1 MGLKVIILAAGKGKR
16 MASDIPK
23 VLHPLGGV
31 PLLTHVVKTAQKLS
45 ADSIY
50 VIHGNGGSKVQ
61 ERLNDLPVN
70 WIHQHQQL
78 GTGHA
83 VMQALPYCDDNDQV
97 LVLYGD
103 VPLISKETLERLL
116 KGALFRGLGL
126 VVAELPDPTGF
137 GRILRNDVAHI
148 IGIVEHK
155 DATPAQRKIKEINTG
170 IMTTFAGHLKEWLP
184 KLTNENTQQEYYLTD
199 IVALAV
205 ASGIPVGG
213 VTVNQIEEIQGVNDR
228 FQLASLERRYQQR
241 FARELMYSGV
251 TIMDPNRIDIRG
263 EVEISN
269 DVILDINV
277 VLEGKVKIGK
287 NCYIGPNVI
296 LRNSSLENN
305 VIVQANSMVDGSE
318 IQSDCEIGPFAR
330 IRPGSKVLNKARIGN
345 FVEVKKSTVGF
356 GSKVMHL
363 SYIGDASIGGN
374 VNIGAG
380 CITCNYDG
388 INKWST
394 SIEEG
399 AFIGSNVALVAPV
412 TIGKEAT
419 IGAGSTITADAP
431 AGQLTLGRNRQ
442 QTIAS
447 WKKSKKNNYQVL
459 SETKPVNS
467 GEL

>member
-61 ERLNDLPVN
+61 EKLNDLPVN

-170 IMTTFAGHLKEWLP
+170 IMTTFAGHLK
-184 KLTNENTQQEYYLTD
+184 
-199 IVALAV
+199 
-205 ASGIPVGG
+205 
-213 VTVNQIEEIQGVNDR
+213 
-228 FQLASLERRYQQR
+228 
-241 FARELMYSGV
+241 
-251 TIMDPNRIDIRG
+251 
-263 EVEISN
+263 
-269 DVILDINV
+269 
-277 VLEGKVKIGK
+277 
-287 NCYIGPNVI
+287 
-296 LRNSSLENN
+296 
-305 VIVQANSMVDGSE
+305 
-318 IQSDCEIGPFAR
+318 
-330 IRPGSKVLNKARIGN
+330 
-345 FVEVKKSTVGF
+345 
-356 GSKVMHL
+356 
-363 SYIGDASIGGN
+363 
-374 VNIGAG
+374 
-380 CITCNYDG
+380 
-388 INKWST
+388 
-394 SIEEG
+394 
-399 AFIGSNVALVAPV
+399 
-412 TIGKEAT
+412 
-419 IGAGSTITADAP
+419 
-431 AGQLTLGRNRQ
+431 
-442 QTIAS
+442 
-447 WKKSKKNNYQVL
+447 
-459 SETKPVNS
+459 
-467 GEL
+467 